1 MSIAEFKRSLEII
14 RAGRTDEEMLNERLT
29 AHPRP
34 EDMIITKFGDPR
46 PRLLPDNRII
56 TDSDALRE
64 VADLTDE
71 QAMVWLDI
79 PEIEQ

>member
-1 MSIAEFKRSLEII
+1 MSIEDFKRNLEVI

-29 AHPRP
+29 AHPEP
-34 EDMIITKFGDPR
+34 EDMLFTKLGDPR
-46 PRLLPDNRII
+46 PRLLPDGRVIA
-56 TDSDALRE
+56 DPDALRE

-71 QAMVWLDI
+71 EAMAWLDI

>member
-1 MSIAEFKRSLEII
+1 MG
-14 RAGRTDEEMLNERLT
+14 RANMISFEKLRHGRTDEEMMNERLT

-34 EDMIITKFGDPR
+34 QDMIITKFEDPR

-56 TDSDALRE
+56 TDPDALRE

-71 QAMVWLDI
+71 EAMAWLDI